1 MNQIDELRSQV
12 SELSGQVAR
21 LTASMPDSQK
31 SQAALQSEVDAAIEA
46 LRQYPEYVE
55 WQIAYDEL
63 QTARVNN
70 GSKTALERLWKAL
83 DTERLA
89 RVEWNAI
96 QKRMLN

>member
-1 MNQIDELRSQV
+1 MNQIEELKNQV
-12 SELSGQVAR
+12 ADLSGQVAR
-21 LTASMPDSQK
+21 LTAAMPDSQK

-55 WQIAYDEL
+55 WQIAHDEL

-70 GSKTALERLWKAL
+70 GSKTALEKLWKAL

-89 RVEWNAI
+89 RVDWNAI
-96 QKRMLN
+96 QKRMIH